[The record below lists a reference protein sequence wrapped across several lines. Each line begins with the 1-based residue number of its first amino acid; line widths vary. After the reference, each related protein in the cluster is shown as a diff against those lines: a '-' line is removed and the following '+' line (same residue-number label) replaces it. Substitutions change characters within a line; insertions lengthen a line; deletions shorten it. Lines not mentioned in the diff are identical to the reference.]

1 MKLKE
6 KYINLSL
13 PKVCDNLKITKSR
26 DSIFRDERTLCFC
39 DVSLATSYEMC
50 MESEQLQRA
59 ERQKQTGNEQASSET
74 VLHSVRSDTTNL
86 TTATQEAKH
95 PQTLWHRIQTT
106 LHLAHIVHSH
116 CTVSEMPGGMSGGA
130 GLKLF

>member
-39 DVSLATSYEMC
+39 GVSLATSYEMC

-95 PQTLWHRIQTT
+95 PQTL
-106 LHLAHIVHSH
+106 
-116 CTVSEMPGGMSGGA
+116 
-130 GLKLF
+130 